1 MWCYQGAGHCPRTQR
16 IPVSI
21 RLYASVVS
29 NIGLPLGVGRTAGAG
44 EMHTWV
50 WGQFQVIAAG
60 DRHPDQDLFVLN
72 SPGDY
77 ITGAF

>member
-1 MWCYQGAGHCPRTQR
+1 MVLPGCWALPTDSKNT
-16 IPVSI
+16 ISI

-29 NIGLPLGVGRTAGAG
+29 NIGQPLGVGRIAGAG

-50 WGQFQVIAAG
+50 REQFQVIAAG
-60 DRHPDQDLFVLN
+60 DRHPHQDLFVLN

-77 ITGAF
+77 VTGAF